1 MSEMRRVI
9 SLNPRLAGEPKE
21 EEVLV
26 AIRAAVRKKGR
37 KKLSMREIDREIR
50 AYRIE
55 RSQRISKSC
64 S

>member
-1 MSEMRRVI
+1 MNAKARRSRQRNSKAIV
-9 SLNPRLAGEPKE
+9 GK

-37 KKLSMREIDREIR
+37 KELSMREIDREIR

-55 RSQRISKSC
+55 RSQRTSKSC